1 MVASS
6 SGRSPRHWPDFSS
19 VSTRSLFP
27 APESRAARRCHGLGR
42 LRHRRWGHTKSGWLF
57 TTGLV
62 LHGWLPTALDVFFY
76 GYLCWLGFWFIRG
89 TKGPEGVFMVGWSAG
104 VLLSPLAALRP
115 QWAVAIRHLGAFGLA
130 VALLASLSLLLE
142 PMAAK

>member
-76 GYLCWLGFWFIRG
+76 GYLLAWILVHSRNQRAGGRFHGGMVRG
-89 TKGPEGVFMVGWSAG
+89 CS
-104 VLLSPLAALRP
+104 
-115 QWAVAIRHLGAFGLA
+115 AVAACGAA
-130 VALLASLSLLLE
+130 ASVGCSNQA
-142 PMAAK
+142 PRSVWTGSCAPCIAITSARAHG